1 MADVV
6 QSAAG
11 TGFRSPKKAFRGVDA
26 EAIATAIAASC
37 DVALVIAA
45 SGKIEDVSSDADAI
59 SPEDVAEL
67 IGKKWA
73 ATVADESV
81 EKVEAALSDAASHGH
96 AGWFE
101 INQTVPGHGDVPV
114 RYYVVRM
121 GDADRYLAMGRDL
134 RDTVS
139 LQRRLV
145 QAQQEMERE
154 YSRVRQAETRYRL
167 LFQYSSEPVVIAD
180 AQTMRVREMNPAAQ
194 NVLRIDPSRLE
205 GKPLQVGFADEQ
217 SGDINTLFATAR
229 AAGVAEASGLKLS
242 RSDAVVDLVATLF
255 SFGRA
260 SHMLIKLVSEDGAA
274 FRLPRHTQLAK
285 LVDAAPEAF
294 VVTDTSGVI
303 LAANPAFLELAQV
316 PTRDA
321 VEGHTLDRWIGRP
334 GAEFSSAE
342 LLVKQEGGVRFFE
355 TSARG
360 NLGDVVEV
368 EMSGVFVP
376 DSVPQCMG
384 FVIRNT
390 GGRLKGDVAVRSALP
405 EAVEQMRDLVGRVPL
420 KDLVRE
426 TTDIIER
433 MCIEAALEITG
444 DNRASASEILGLSR
458 QSLYVKLRRY
468 GLDDNASDDSDPA

>member
-6 QSAAG
+6 QSASGA
-11 TGFRSPKKAFRGVDA
+11 GFRSPKKAFRGVEA
-26 EAIATAIAASC
+26 EAIAAAVAAASEI
-37 DVALVIAA
+37 ALVL
-45 SGKIEDVSSDADAI
+45 GKGGTIEDVSSDADALN
-59 SPEDVAEL
+59 PEDVQQL
-67 IGKKWA
+67 IGQRWGD
-73 ATVADESV
+73 TVADESRA
-81 EKVEAALSDAASHGH
+81 KVELAIKTATKDGQ

-101 INQTVPGHGDVPV
+101 INQNVPGHGEVPT
-114 RYYVVRM
+114 RYYVVRL
-121 GDADRYLAMGRDL
+121 GDGNRCVAMGRDL

-205 GKPLQVGFADEQ
+205 GKPLQVGFAEEAG
-217 SGDINTLFATAR
+217 SEITTLFATAR
-229 AAGVAEASGLKLS
+229 AAGVAEATGLKLS
-242 RSDAVVDLVATLF
+242 RSDAAVDVVATLF

-260 SHMLIKLVSEDGAA
+260 SHMLIKLIGEDGAA
-274 FRLPRHTQLAK
+274 FRLPRHAQLAK
-285 LVDAAPEAF
+285 LVDSAPEAF
-294 VVTDTSGVI
+294 VVTDTAGVI
-303 LAANPAFLELAQV
+303 LAANPAFLEIAQV

-321 VEGHTLDRWIGRP
+321 VEGHALDRWIGRP
-334 GAEFSSAE
+334 GAEFASAE
-342 LLVKQEGGVRFFE
+342 MLIKQEGGIRFFE

-368 EMSGVFVP
+368 EMSGVMVA
-376 DSVPQCMG
+376 DAVPQCMG
-384 FVIRNT
+384 FVIRST

-433 MCIEAALEITG
+433 MCIEAALEITN
-444 DNRASASEILGLSR
+444 DNRASAAEILGLSR

-468 GLDDNASDDSDPA
+468 GLDDQSGETDDA